1 MASDHE
7 ADNVTQLIE
16 TYHELFSAGDLEGVL
31 DLWDD
36 EGSVFEPGSP
46 TARGKAQLRSAYE
59 RGYAG
64 ADYHF
69 ECKVADV
76 VIGGDIASVLSH
88 AAGSITVK
96 STGDRVPARARQVF
110 TTRRVDGRWKLL
122 HYMFQEDPSD

>member
-1 MASDHE
+1 MADDE
-7 ADNVTQLIE
+7 ADDVTRLIE
-16 TYHELFSAGDLEGVL
+16 TYHELFSAGDIEGVL

-36 EGSVFEPGSP
+36 DGSVFEPGSP
-46 TARGKAQLRSAYE
+46 TARGKAQLRRAYE

-69 ECKVADV
+69 ECKITDM
-76 VIGGDIASVLSH
+76 VIGGNIASVVSR

-96 STGDRVPARARQVF
+96 ATGDRVPARARQVF

-122 HYMFQEDPSD
+122 HYMFQEDPSE